1 MFYHA
6 ELHMNNS
13 ICTRGCYSVKPQQAA
28 IINQTISKKNCGN
41 ESKNLTT
48 GSRHSG
54 IKKKSWNQA
63 LRQPFSTD
71 LFCSKQN
78 TVFENVQL
86 AVLRLVYLKY
96 DDKVV
101 CTGTILTL
109 Y

>member
-13 ICTRGCYSVKPQQAA
+13 ICTRGCYSVKLQQAA
-28 IINQTISKKNCGN
+28 IINQTISKKSCGN
-41 ESKNLTT
+41 ESKNSTT
-48 GSRHSG
+48 GPRHSG

-63 LRQPFSTD
+63 LRKPFSTC
-71 LFCSKQN
+71 FFSMQN
-78 TVFENVQL
+78 TVFENVQP